1 MTPYDVLRDSF
12 GRVAEGVPAVLE
24 GLDDDALT
32 ERLGPEANTI
42 AWLVWHLARVQ
53 DAQVAHV
60 AGTKQVWIEEG
71 YAARFA
77 LPFDERATGYG
88 QSAEEVGRL
97 RVSAE
102 LLRDYVRATH
112 AATLRYLDTE
122 PDLDQ
127 LLDSRWDP
135 PVTVGVRLVS
145 IVDDDAKHL
154 GQAEFVKG
162 VLAAR

>member
-12 GRVAEGVPAVLE
+12 GRIAEGVPALLH

-32 ERLGPEANTI
+32 HRIGPDANPI
-42 AWLVWHLARVQ
+42 GWLVWHLARVQ
-53 DAQVAHV
+53 DAQVAHL
-60 AGTKQVWIEEG
+60 AGTPQVWTEERWVT
-71 YAARFA
+71 RFA

-88 QSAEEVGRL
+88 QTSEEVAQL
-97 RVSAE
+97 RAPAD
-102 LLRDYVRATH
+102 LLAGYAQATH

-122 PDLDQ
+122 PDLDRVV
-127 LLDSRWDP
+127 DHRWDP

-154 GQAEFVKG
+154 GQAELVKG
-162 VLAAR
+162 VLATR